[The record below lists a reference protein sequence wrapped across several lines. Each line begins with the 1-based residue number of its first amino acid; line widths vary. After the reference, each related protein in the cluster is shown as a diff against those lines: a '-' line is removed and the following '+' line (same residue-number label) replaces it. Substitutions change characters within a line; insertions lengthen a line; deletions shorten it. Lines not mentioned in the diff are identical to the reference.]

1 MGHVLR
7 ILSGWTNVVGDRQSP
22 LLNCRCLFCKQV
34 VLLSHAM
41 IETLREVAVEH
52 VDDLVVAVTDHAQ
65 LHLVSWVLGV
75 ALAAH
80 HRLLPVSRLLG
91 LV

>member
-1 MGHVLR
+1 
-7 ILSGWTNVVGDRQSP
+7 
-22 LLNCRCLFCKQV
+22 
-34 VLLSHAM
+34 M